1 MMVMSDDQTSA
12 GAPLDQGRDDRMTAL
27 FANMVSQ
34 QTSMTMM
41 LLGQTPHPETGKIF
55 HDLDAARLFIDQ
67 LEMIEA
73 KTKGNLSKE
82 ESAFLKQ
89 NLMSLR
95 LAFVQAVEKPPAA
108 ETSAAPKP
116 SEATPPSEP
125 AVAAPTPPSEEEQR
139 KKFSK
144 KY

>member
-1 MMVMSDDQTSA
+1 MSDAQVSE
-12 GAPLDQGRDDRMTAL
+12 GAASSQGRDDRMSAL
-27 FANMVSQ
+27 FANMVAQ
-34 QTSMTMM
+34 QSNMTMM
-41 LLGQTPHPETGKIF
+41 LLGQTPHPETGKTF

-67 LEMIEA
+67 LEMIEV
-73 KTKGNLSKE
+73 KTKGNLTKE

-95 LAFVQAVEKPPAA
+95 LAFVEAVEKPPAA
-108 ETSAAPKP
+108 ETATPAPVTPEAAAAP
-116 SEATPPSEP
+116 AP
-125 AVAAPTPPSEEEQR
+125 AAEEEQR